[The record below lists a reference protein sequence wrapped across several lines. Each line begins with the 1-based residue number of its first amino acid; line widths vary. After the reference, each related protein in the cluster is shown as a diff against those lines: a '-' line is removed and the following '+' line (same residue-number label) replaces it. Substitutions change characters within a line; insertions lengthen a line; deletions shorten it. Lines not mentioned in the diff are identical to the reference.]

1 MSTGRKILTICS
13 QLKEIESRVKVVCP
27 QLEVVHVD
35 PPLLPIVLQQT
46 DYLIADFNHLAPILF
61 ENPDRLKWVQGTWA
75 GADYLVKLVAAADK
89 LPVIKVSRLTHPTF
103 SQLMAE
109 YCVSAVIN
117 IERGF
122 KQCHELQRQKIWAG
136 DRLNNYRSLNELTI
150 GILGVGEI
158 GSSCAKLLH
167 GFGCQIIGLVNS
179 PRLPDH
185 YVSKYYCL
193 SEVKELLRSAD
204 YIINVL
210 PSTPQTNNILS
221 NDVLS
226 ACQGSG
232 FINIGRGNVCTDQD
246 IISALNNGWLKEA
259 YLDVFSVE
267 PLPLDSGFWTHPR
280 VTVTPHVAGS
290 SRTLEI
296 VGCFMYNL
304 LYSYSSCRW

>member
-221 NDVLS
+221 N
-226 ACQGSG
+226 
-232 FINIGRGNVCTDQD
+232 
-246 IISALNNGWLKEA
+246 ALNNGWLKEA

-290 SRTLEI
+290 SRALEI
-296 VGCFMYNL
+296 VDCFLTNLNKMAKGESPDGLINWEKMY
-304 LYSYSSCRW
+304 